1 MKSNSSKD
9 NKARQDA
16 VIALARQIRAEHKGF
31 RSFCSKVGNDGVFIK
46 YCVGESIP
54 QFVRKAYCDR
64 GDLFD
69 FCDCPYNQEITLKFA
84 SGKLAEAFMCAYLGL
99 DMTVLKCVTAKLVSF
114 SNLPKINQDDTRLYI
129 YSYNIDFKDEL
140 MRIVA
145 LNGWGTVCRADSY
158 ITVDFKNKF
167 LANYFRKRIY
177 NAKRRQKATK

>member
-9 NKARQDA
+9 NKARLDA
-16 VIALARQIRAEHKGF
+16 VIALAGQIRAEHKGF

-54 QFVRKAYCDR
+54 QFVQKAYYDR

-69 FCDCPYNQEITLKFA
+69 FCDYPYRQEITLRFA

-114 SNLPKINQDDTRLYI
+114 PNLTKINQDDTKLYI
-129 YSYNIDFKDEL
+129 YSYDIDFKDEL

-145 LNGWGTVCRADSY
+145 LNGWGTVFRADSY

-177 NAKRRQKATK
+177 NARRRQKATK